1 MTGIRGMKAAWA
13 AGIMTCAALLLFGTS
28 SVKASKK
35 TNRIPKGIQI
45 QNTDVSGMT
54 AEEAQAVVD
63 NYMNE
68 FRGVEITLA
77 AKDKSITAKAGDLG
91 LMARNNEVVEQ
102 AMNYGT
108 TGNPAEQYIHQQ
120 TLKKGKNL
128 KISFGMEEATLKQY
142 LTDHNA
148 EITTPAVNNG
158 LTHTG
163 GKFTY
168 VKGKAG
174 STLEINKSVSRIEKY
189 MNTKW
194 DGKSAKLELPTVDVK
209 PEGDEK
215 QLKAVKDLLGTY
227 TTDYSTSNAARK
239 NNVAR
244 GAELLNGHILYPGET
259 LSLYHTVA
267 PLNASNGY
275 ETAGAYANGEVVSAE
290 GGGICQVAT
299 TTYNAVLLSE
309 LAIENRAAHSLPVH
323 YVEKS
328 FDAAIAS
335 STDGK
340 EVLKNLEFKNNQ
352 EYPVYIEASTN
363 GATITV
369 SIYGKETRP
378 GNRKV
383 TYENHL
389 VSETPVTNKYTVDPT
404 LPAGTLTKTKSGDTG
419 YKYQLI
425 KIVTVDG
432 VEQSRKV
439 QNNSNYVSSQAEYQ
453 VGIAS
458 EDPAVTAAIQA
469 AVASNDD
476 ATIMAAIQ
484 QATGVSVAPTS
495 TNAANQL
502 KALKDVAEANPD
514 DAKAQE
520 AYNNAKAAS
529 APEAPAQ

>member
-120 TLKKGKNL
+120 TIKKGKNY
-128 KISFGMEEATLKQY
+128 KISFGMDEATLKQY

-209 PEGDEK
+209 PEGDEE
-215 QLKAVKDLLGTY
+215 Q
-227 TTDYSTSNAARK
+227 
-239 NNVAR
+239 
-244 GAELLNGHILYPGET
+244 ILYPGET

-378 GNRKV
+378 SNRKV

-389 VSETPVTNKYTVDPT
+389 VSETPITNKYTADPT

-439 QNNSNYVSSQAEYQ
+439 QNNSNYMSSQAEYQ